1 VRADDALISWAAKQ
15 KLYFGD
21 LLSPQAAAAVA
32 ALLEG
37 RQPAAADAAPGAAA
51 ATREARGAGVGGV
64 GVGVLPLA
72 ERKGLV
78 EMLRQ
83 LSSVVQPDRYVCM
96 HVQVLQQQSARAAH
110 ASCVCCDEHW
120 MASPCRMDSAV
131 HLHVVGCVRYAMVS
145 SATWPQTLL
154 VLLPAV
160 SLTPT
165 ARSRCLTPHTSRS
178 TAWSSRRLLP

>member
-15 KLYFGD
+15 KLYFND

-37 RQPAAADAAPGAAA
+37 QQPAAAADAACAGLGAAPGD
-51 ATREARGAGVGGV
+51 REAGAAGAAGAG

-83 LSSVVQPDRYVCM
+83 LSSVVQPDRC
-96 HVQVLQQQSARAAH
+96 VLGRWGGDGELTHARQQTRSQN
-110 ASCVCCDEHW
+110 CC
-120 MASPCRMDSAV
+120 AV
-131 HLHVVGCVRYAMVS
+131 HCCACPSVLHACCCS
-145 SATWPQTLL
+145 
-154 VLLPAV
+154 
-160 SLTPT
+160 
-165 ARSRCLTPHTSRS
+165 
-178 TAWSSRRLLP
+178 